1 MAENKVILEFVGDV
15 SGLKPAIDTLSQ
27 LGNLSEEQVT
37 AFKKANEQFAKASQ
51 QANNTE
57 KSVSKLATSFKQ
69 VSGAV
74 AGKAIVE
81 PLNQMAKA
89 TENATAKTVTL
100 KGQLR
105 ALKAE
110 LAGLDEGSVEFEKVA
125 QRAAQ
130 LEDQIGDVNERVR
143 VLASDT
149 FKFDAAVDAVRGVTA
164 AFSVAQGAA
173 ALFGNESEDVQ
184 KALLKVQ
191 GATALLTGVQ
201 EIANQVTGQGAAK
214 LAIENAALKAN
225 TIAKNIASRAATF
238 FGQASAAAW
247 ATATL
252 GLSVLITAVIALA
265 MNFEKVGKAL
275 GFIDEENNK
284 LNSTLQQQLEVQRKL
299 RLEKQNRIKDL
310 QDQLDLEVEL
320 LKLSGADPKAIR
332 EKEIN
337 ALQAQR
343 QEKLNK
349 ILEITEKIDKL
360 RFMDAKKR
368 EAEYGID
375 VAKFEI
381 LKKEANEKI
390 KSLDKEEQILEAKIL
405 GLERTKD
412 TNKEVEKSGDVLN
425 NYIKQLQTFY
435 TTLTGAEPTQV
446 EKVAKRAAE
455 IYIATLKREL
465 EKSKPDFAK
474 QLGELLSTKLDVPPI
489 KIDIDLQKAIE
500 RQKYF
505 KEQFAQDVIQ
515 GVTTAFDAAFQIAA
529 NNRGAQFEEEQRQ
542 LDQRREQEL
551 SNKNLTES
559 QKAAIDKKYQKEQ
572 AALRAKQFRAEQ
584 QASLAQAIING
595 ALAITRVATTTSP
608 VTLLGTPNPAY
619 FAALALTAIST
630 AAQVAVISSQKAPK
644 FAKGG
649 WIGGK
654 PHSQGGTLI
663 EAEKDEFMVRKSVAR
678 QNKSFLEAFNKTGNV
693 PKALDLVG
701 FMPSIKDN
709 DLIVMENKTNIDY
722 SKLGRAVAR
731 EMSKLPQSELEVNYR
746 GLLTSI
752 SGQQS
757 LIEWQKRKYN

>member
-105 ALKAE
+105 QLKAE

-214 LAIENAALKAN
+214 LFILNAAQKAN
-225 TIAKNIASRAATF
+225 AVATNISARAVAF

-337 ALQAQR
+337 KLIADRNLVLNEIFTLEQKLEAIRKLSPADKVRAQSAKEEA
-343 QEKLNK
+343 QSK
-349 ILEITEKIDKL
+349 IITL
-360 RFMDAKKR
+360 
-368 EAEYGID
+368 
-375 VAKFEI
+375 
-381 LKKEANEKI
+381 
-390 KSLDKEEQILEAKIL
+390 SKEEQILEAKIL
-405 GLERTKD
+405 GLQRTKD

-455 IYIATLKREL
+455 IYISTLKREL

-529 NNRGAQFEEEQRQ
+529 TNRQSQFEEENQ
-542 LDQRREQEL
+542 LLEQRREREL
-551 SNKNLTES
+551 ANKNLTES

-608 VTLLGTPNPAY
+608 VTPLGTPNPAY

-731 EMSKLPQSELEVNYR
+731 EMSKLPQRALEVNYR

>member
-1 MAENKVILEFVGDV
+1 VAENKVILEFVGDV

-105 ALKAE
+105 QLKAE

-214 LAIENAALKAN
+214 LFILNAAQKAN
-225 TIAKNIASRAATF
+225 AVATNISARAVAF

-337 ALQAQR
+337 KLIADRNLVLNEIFTLEQKLEAIRKLSPADKVRAQSAKEEA
-343 QEKLNK
+343 QSK
-349 ILEITEKIDKL
+349 IITL
-360 RFMDAKKR
+360 
-368 EAEYGID
+368 
-375 VAKFEI
+375 
-381 LKKEANEKI
+381 
-390 KSLDKEEQILEAKIL
+390 SKEEQILEAKIL
-405 GLERTKD
+405 GLQRTKD

-455 IYIATLKREL
+455 IYISTLKREL

-529 NNRGAQFEEEQRQ
+529 TNRQSQFEEENQ
-542 LDQRREQEL
+542 LLEQRREREL
-551 SNKNLTES
+551 ANKNLTES

-608 VTLLGTPNPAY
+608 VTPLGTPNPAY

-731 EMSKLPQSELEVNYR
+731 EMSKLPQRALEVNYR

>member
-1 MAENKVILEFVGDV
+1 VAENKVILEFVGDV

-81 PLNQMAKA
+81 PLQQMSKA
-89 TENATAKTVTL
+89 AETSTQKIFKLATQLAFLRKEGKENTAEFKALQQEINKIDASNGIGGAVKQTQTL
-100 KGQLR
+100 KSELRQLQNELQSGKLTGAEFDEGVKKAALMKDQIIDVNNR
-105 ALKAE
+105 IKALATDGVDVALKGFGD
-110 LAGLDEGSVEFEKVA
+110 LATG
-125 QRAAQ
+125 
-130 LEDQIGDVNERVR
+130 
-143 VLASDT
+143 VL
-149 FKFDAAVDAVRGVTA
+149 G
-164 AFSVAQGAA
+164 AFSAAQGAV
-173 ALFGNESEDVQ
+173 ALFGDENEDLQ

-191 GATALLTGVQ
+191 GAMALLNGVQ
-201 EIANQVTGQGAAK
+201 AVNNTLQSDSAFRVALSTGAMKLQTFVATGATA
-214 LAIENAALKAN
+214 AVRAFNAAL
-225 TIAKNIASRAATF
+225 IATGVGAAIA
-238 FGQASAAAW
+238 
-247 ATATL
+247 
-252 GLSVLITAVIALA
+252 
-265 MNFEKVGKAL
+265 AL
-275 GFIDEENNK
+275 GAIVAYWEEISEFIGISNK
-284 LNSTLQQQLEVQRKL
+284 GLKEQQE
-299 RLEKQNRIKDL
+299 LEKQLAEDTKKRKDEIKDFNKQYEGTIGQARL
-310 QDQLDLEVEL
+310 NLEL
-320 LKLSGADPKAIR
+320 LEKQKAS
-332 EKEIN
+332 EKEILN
-337 ALQAQR
+337 AKKFLNIAEQEVIKNKLRSGIISDEEKTR
-343 QEKLNK
+343 QETILKLKQAELIALNK
-349 ILEITEKIDKL
+349 ELAAINQIAKKPKIQLEILGKFSNEQIIEEI
-360 RFMDAKKR
+360 KKAF
-368 EAEYGID
+368 EA
-375 VAKFEI
+375 A
-381 LKKEANEKI
+381 
-390 KSLDKEEQILEAKIL
+390 DKELPPLSPKI
-405 GLERTKD
+405 E
-412 TNKEVEKSGDVLN
+412 N
-425 NYIKQLQTFY
+425 I
-435 TTLTGAEPTQV
+435 
-446 EKVAKRAAE
+446 
-455 IYIATLKREL
+455 
-465 EKSKPDFAK
+465 
-474 QLGELLSTKLDVPPI
+474 PPI

-505 KEQFAQDVIQ
+505 KEQLGADIVQ
-515 GVTTAFDAAFQIAA
+515 GLTTAFDAAFQIAA

-559 QKAAIDKKYQKEQ
+559 QKAAIEKKYQKEQ
-572 AALRAKQFRAEQ
+572 AALRAKQFRVEQ
-584 QASLAQAIING
+584 QAAIAQAIING
-595 ALAITRVATTTSP
+595 ALAIGRVAATNP
-608 VTLLGTPNPAY
+608 PLLPGGIPNPA
-619 FAALALTAIST
+619 FIAGVALATIT
-630 AAQVAVISSQKAPK
+630 TGAQIAVISSQKAPK

-678 QNKSFLEAFNKTGNV
+678 QNKSFLEAFNNTGNV
-693 PKALDLVG
+693 AKALDLVG

>member
-1 MAENKVILEFVGDV
+1 VAENKVILEFVGDV

-105 ALKAE
+105 QLKAE

-214 LAIENAALKAN
+214 LFILNAAQKAN
-225 TIAKNIASRAATF
+225 AVATNISARAVAF

-275 GFIDEENNK
+275 GFIDEKNNK

-349 ILEITEKIDKL
+349 ILEITEKIERLTNMGATKRL
-360 RFMDAKKR
+360 AVYNIDAER
-368 EAEYGID
+368 
-375 VAKFEI
+375 FEI
-381 LKKEANEKI
+381 LKKEANEQI
-390 KSLDKEEQILEAKIL
+390 KSLEKEEQILEAKTL
-405 GLERTKD
+405 GLEKTKD
-412 TNKEVEKSGDVLN
+412 TTK
-425 NYIKQLQTFY
+425 
-435 TTLTGAEPTQV
+435 
-446 EKVAKRAAE
+446 
-455 IYIATLKREL
+455 EL
-465 EKSKPDFAK
+465 EKQEKIMLPTLIGGENEKEVQDAIKKVANLYIENIKRANKEIAKDLPDII
-474 QLGELLSTKLDVPPI
+474 GKLPDPPPI

-505 KEQFAQDVIQ
+505 KEQLGADIVQ
-515 GVTTAFDAAFQIAA
+515 GLTTAFDAAFQIAA
-529 NNRGAQFEEEQRQ
+529 NNRSAQFEEEQRQ

-608 VTLLGTPNPAY
+608 VTPLGTPNPAY